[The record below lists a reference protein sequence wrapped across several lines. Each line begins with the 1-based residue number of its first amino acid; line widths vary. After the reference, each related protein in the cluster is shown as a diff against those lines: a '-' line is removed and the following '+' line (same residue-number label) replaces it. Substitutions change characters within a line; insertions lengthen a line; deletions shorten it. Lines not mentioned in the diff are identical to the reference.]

1 MSKDDDNDDHGDG
14 DDDDDNEDDHGDG
27 WMERIIMRIDGW
39 DENVHPFRT
48 QP

>member
-1 MSKDDDNDDHGDG
+1 MSKDDDNEDHGDA
-14 DDDDDNEDDHGDG
+14 DG
-27 WMERIIMRIDGW
+27 WMARIIMRIMRIDGW

>member
-1 MSKDDDNDDHGDG
+1 MSKDDDNEDHGDA
-14 DDDDDNEDDHGDG
+14 DDSEDDLADG
-27 WMERIIMRIDGW
+27 WMARIIMRIDGW

>member
-1 MSKDDDNDDHGDG
+1 MSKDDDNDDHGD
-14 DDDDDNEDDHGDG
+14 DDDNEDDHADADG
-27 WMERIIMRIDGW
+27 WMARIIMRIDDW

>member
-1 MSKDDDNDDHGDG
+1 MSKDDDNEDHGDA
-14 DDDDDNEDDHGDG
+14 DG
-27 WMERIIMRIDGW
+27 WMARIIMRIDGW